1 MIERAFLAEIAEY
14 TENKIA
20 KVVLNDSLEI
30 TDFLVKEMIDT
41 KVGMQYLIPAAQISL
56 VTKIVLVDQ
65 SGTAISTNEVYI
77 PIASDTLLLQTIQVK
92 EASA

>member
-1 MIERAFLAEIAEY
+1 MIEQAFLMEIAEY

-20 KVVLNDSLEI
+20 KVVLNDSLVI
-30 TDFLVKEMIDT
+30 TDFLVKEINDT
-41 KVGMQYLIPAAQISL
+41 KVGMQYLIPAALISL
-56 VTKIVLVDQ
+56 VTKIVLVDHND
-65 SGTAISTNEVYI
+65 SAISANEVYI

>member
-1 MIERAFLAEIAEY
+1 MIERDFLTEIAEY

-20 KVVLNDSLEI
+20 KVVLNDSWEI
-30 TDFLVKEMIDT
+30 TDFLVKEMTDT

-56 VTKIVLVDQ
+56 VTKIALVDQ
-65 SGTAISTNEVYI
+65 NGLAISTNEVYI

>member
-1 MIERAFLAEIAEY
+1 MIERAFLTEIAEY

-20 KVVLNDSLEI
+20 KVVLNNSLEI
-30 TDFLVKEMIDT
+30 TDFLVKEMTDT
-41 KVGMQYLIPAAQISL
+41 KVGMQYLIPASQISL
-56 VTKIVLVDQ
+56 VTKIALVDQ